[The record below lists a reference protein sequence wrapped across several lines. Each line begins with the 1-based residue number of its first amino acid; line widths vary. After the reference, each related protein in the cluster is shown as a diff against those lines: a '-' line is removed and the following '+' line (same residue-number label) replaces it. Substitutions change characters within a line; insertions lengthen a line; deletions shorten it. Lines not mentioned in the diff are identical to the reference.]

1 MDIAEAFFFWV
12 GVAEF
17 VVLAI
22 GVIYGLFLWGSG
34 IAPVLYRLGN
44 GLAHRKIAIFAS
56 GDNLT
61 SLRQLLV
68 ESKLFKEKNLLIV
81 PSIREI
87 DDSHG
92 ASVFLMYWPDW
103 SEHLDEIMRRK
114 GPKCA
119 LVVYQPYDQGRIPDA
134 QMAQL
139 DGRRHSAVTNF
150 RGRLLNDLVTSIMTT
165 SYAKE

>member
-1 MDIAEAFFFWV
+1 METAEMFFFWL
-12 GVAEF
+12 GVIEF
-17 VVLAI
+17 AVLAI
-22 GVIYGLFLWGSG
+22 GVMYGLYLWGSG
-34 IAPVLYRLGN
+34 IGPILYRLGN
-44 GLAHRKIAIFAS
+44 GLAHRKVAIFAS

-68 ESKLFKEKNLLIV
+68 ESKLFREKNLVII

-87 DDSHG
+87 DDAEG

-103 SEHLDEIMRRK
+103 NAHLDEVMRRK

-119 LVVYQPYDQGRIPDA
+119 LVVYQPYDQGRIPDE